1 MFTGIIE
8 ELGKVK
14 SMQTRGGIFRLRIQ
28 ASKMP
33 SDIKIGDSVSVNGVC
48 LTVVSKSDNFADF
61 DCMKETIDKSNLGK
75 LRVAELVN
83 LERALKLGDRVSGHF
98 VNGHIDCTGII
109 LNKIYENGS
118 YKFIIS
124 FPIQFKKYLIEKG
137 SIAVDGISLTV
148 AEVKANSFSVFIIPH
163 TLTNTNLKFKTP
175 SSSVNLEFD
184 LLLKANR

>member
-8 ELGKVK
+8 KLGKVK
-14 SMQTRGGIFRLRIQ
+14 SLQKKAGNLRLKIE
-28 ASKMP
+28 AEGFFN
-33 SDIKIGDSVSVNGVC
+33 DIKIGDSVSVNGVC
-48 LTVVSKSDNFADF
+48 LTIVSKSDNFADF

-148 AEVKANSFSVFIIPH
+148 VEVKANSFSVFIIPH
-163 TLTNTNLKFKTP
+163 TLTNTNLKFKIP
-175 SSSVNLEFD
+175 SSLVNLEFD
-184 LLLKANR
+184 ILLKLHR